1 MNENFSTV
9 NAQDEEAIRQQA
21 MMICDA
27 LYNKKAQDIMAI
39 HVGDRTI
46 IADWFVVCSGRAT
59 AQVKALCDE
68 IEEKAEG
75 MGLSVRRIEGY
86 SEGRWI
92 VIDFG
97 SILVHIFYPE
107 EREYYNMERLWVDD
121 PRGFVDYSKLM
132 LEKEREEELGR
143 RAAEKGE

>member
-1 MNENFSTV
+1 MNQNV
-9 NAQDEEAIRQQA
+9 YANAQVNEEAIKEQA
-21 MMICDA
+21 LKLCEI
-27 LYNKKAQDIMAI
+27 LYNKKALDIMAI

-75 MGLSVRRIEGY
+75 MGLSVRRIEVY

>member
-1 MNENFSTV
+1 
-9 NAQDEEAIRQQA
+9 
-21 MMICDA
+21 MICDA

-121 PRGFVDYSKLM
+121 PRGFVGYSKLM

>member
-1 MNENFSTV
+1 MSEFFNV
-9 NAQDEEAIRQQA
+9 IDAQDEENIRRQA

-59 AQVKALCDE
+59 AQVKALSDE
-68 IEEKAEG
+68 IEEKAES

-132 LEKEREEELGR
+132 LEKEREEELRR

>member
-9 NAQDEEAIRQQA
+9 NAQDEEAIRRQA

-39 HVGDRTI
+39 HVGDKTI

-59 AQVKALCDE
+59 AQVKTLCDE

>member
-1 MNENFSTV
+1 MSEFFNAID
-9 NAQDEEAIRQQA
+9 AQDEENIRRQA

-59 AQVKALCDE
+59 AQVMALCDE

-132 LEKEREEELGR
+132 LEKEREEELR
-143 RAAEKGE
+143 RKAAEKGE

>member
-1 MNENFSTV
+1 MSEFFNAID
-9 NAQDEEAIRQQA
+9 AQD
-21 MMICDA
+21 
-27 LYNKKAQDIMAI
+27 
-39 HVGDRTI
+39 
-46 IADWFVVCSGRAT
+46 
-59 AQVKALCDE
+59 
-68 IEEKAEG
+68 EEKAEG

-143 RAAEKGE
+143 RAAEKDE